1 MYDTSECIQE
11 EICDDWP
18 DSERRR
24 TILQRDK
31 KNRRLGYNVNLLFG
45 LFYVS
50 NIKKNIFLQQQN

>member
-11 EICDDWP
+11 EVCDDWP

-31 KNRRLGYNVNLLFG
+31 KNRRLENAVIIILTL
-45 LFYVS
+45 V
-50 NIKKNIFLQQQN
+50 